1 MFLAVAFVV
10 LALVAA
16 LCGRL
21 GARSIGPAARVRVL
35 ALLYGAAVVEALA
48 VTGETPTELAMVLV
62 AFAAGLSWRVPSRV
76 QGWTADVGEAAA
88 LGSALLLLVVVV
100 PERARTIALVAYAA
114 WAIAGAV
121 AGRREVQGRGRLAL
135 AILAIGPALAAV
147 LLVAIPSAS
156 VLVASVAVA
165 AAVAILDPPKL
176 GELVPRLG
184 AAVLGSAAAIL
195 VMAAVPVATP
205 ALLAAAVLGAVLVD
219 AARAP
224 RRRGAH
230 ERPRSLAAAAPAAE
244 LAPAVRRT
252 LLVIERLTDPLAAQ
266 TQVVQALDDMFPDGH
281 FILLRSPDAPQG
293 LLSAVREI
301 GEELMTEVR
310 RAGVLLLDD
319 VDALPAAAAT
329 EAERLAGTLL
339 LPVACGEVV
348 YGALLVRHDGA
359 RDDALIQTV
368 RRFADLLGHK
378 LETHRLYRELE
389 QRQRLA
395 TIGTFSAALIH
406 DLRNP
411 LSVVRLNLQMIDR
424 AGNVDRSDRAS
435 VEEAMGALER
445 VIEGLGETLDF
456 TRPLTLDVGRIDPA
470 ELARLVVDECRLLAR
485 EREVTLR
492 LDEAGEVPIVRGDAS
507 RLRRVLDNLVRNA
520 LEVAPPDSE
529 VVVSVR
535 TLDAGVELSVCDRGK
550 GIDPKL
556 RDRIFE
562 PFVSSKERGVGL
574 GLAIASRVIELHRGR
589 IVATPRDG
597 GGTCMQ
603 VWLPV

>member
-1 MFLAVAFVV
+1 MSLGVAFVV
-10 LALVAA
+10 LALLAA

-21 GARSIGPAARVRVL
+21 GARSLGLAARVRVL
-35 ALLYGAAVVEALA
+35 ALLYGAAMIEALA
-48 VTGETPTELAMVLV
+48 VTGSATTELALVLV
-62 AFAAGLSWRVPSRV
+62 AFAAGLAWRVPGRV
-76 QGWTADVGEAAA
+76 QGWTADVGEAVT
-88 LGSALLLLVVVV
+88 LGSALLLLVIVV
-100 PERARTIALVAYAA
+100 PERAQTIALVAYAA

-121 AGRREVQGRGRLAL
+121 AGRREVQGPGRLAL
-135 AILAIGPALAAV
+135 AIVSIGPALAAV
-147 LLVAIPSAS
+147 LLVAMPSAETAS

-165 AAVAILDPPKL
+165 AAVAVLDPPTP

-184 AAVLGSAAAIL
+184 AAVLGGAVAIL

-205 ALLAAAVLGAVLVD
+205 ALLPAAVIGAVLVD
-219 AARAP
+219 ATRPP
-224 RRRGAH
+224 RRRSAH
-230 ERPRSLAAAAPAAE
+230 DRPRSLAAAAPPAE

-252 LLVIERLTDPLAAQ
+252 LMVIERLTDPLAAQ

-281 FILLRSPDAPQG
+281 FTLLRSPDAPEG

-301 GEELMTEVR
+301 GEDLMTEVR
-310 RAGVLLLDD
+310 RAGVLMLDD

-339 LPVACGEVV
+339 IPVVCGEVV

-424 AGNVDRSDRAS
+424 AGNVDRSDRES
-435 VEEAMGALER
+435 VEEAMRALER
-445 VIEGLGETLDF
+445 VCEGLGETLDF
-456 TRPLTLDVGRIDPA
+456 TRPLILDNGRVDPA

-485 EREVTLR
+485 EHDVTLR
-492 LDEAGEVPIVRGDAS
+492 LAEGEEVPVVRGDAT

-520 LEVAPPDSE
+520 LEVA
-529 VVVSVR
+529 R
-535 TLDAGVELSVCDRGK
+535 RAR
-550 GIDPKL
+550 
-556 RDRIFE
+556 R
-562 PFVSSKERGVGL
+562 SS
-574 GLAIASRVIELHRGR
+574 
-589 IVATPRDG
+589 
-597 GGTCMQ
+597 
-603 VWLPV
+603 